1 MTSII
6 TCTCLAGL
14 KVNICGIS
22 CGSSNGNRSFKKAV
36 DKTIVLLKVLEVY
49 CFSKLLP
56 ETYQIV
62 LKIIFMCGRVL
73 CFNKKD
79 VMIIFKKTF
88 FWSCSCISWYKISE
102 LKKISH
108 FMISYLRSPTAFK
121 VPDVSRSLLVFS
133 ILLALIEKNKC
144 ML

>member
-1 MTSII
+1 MRYFF
-6 TCTCLAGL
+6 
-14 KVNICGIS
+14 
-22 CGSSNGNRSFKKAV
+22 SSNGNRSFKKAV

-49 CFSKLLP
+49 CFSKILP

-62 LKIIFMCGRVL
+62 LKIICMCGRGL

-79 VMIIFKKTF
+79 VMIIFKKPF

-108 FMISYLRSPTAFK
+108 FMISYHASYLRSPITFK
-121 VPDVSRSLLVFS
+121 VPVVSRSLLVFS
-133 ILLALIEKNKC
+133 ILLALIEKTKC